1 MKMSDANNQF
11 QKQHQSD
18 VSEDQSSDAGGEV
31 EVIAA
36 DLDEFN
42 DDSERMQDLLENA
55 GFEKDEVEMIN
66 EHCFS
71 AQEHLPK
78 VMALF
83 NQQQSSEAEG
93 RQFVFS
99 ESSEADEIEGIETG
113 IVVFDLSSKHYII
126 AKIAP
131 QEKQEDAGSTISDTQ
146 QLKQRL
152 LDCFSSSEFNGIQQ
166 MHNISETIKL
176 TWLG

>member
-1 MKMSDANNQF
+1 M
-11 QKQHQSD
+11 
-18 VSEDQSSDAGGEV
+18 

-42 DDSERMQDLLENA
+42 DESERMQDLLENA

-83 NQQQSSEAEG
+83 NQQ
-93 RQFVFS
+93 
-99 ESSEADEIEGIETG
+99 
-113 IVVFDLSSKHYII
+113 
-126 AKIAP
+126 
-131 QEKQEDAGSTISDTQ
+131 
-146 QLKQRL
+146 
-152 LDCFSSSEFNGIQQ
+152 
-166 MHNISETIKL
+166 
-176 TWLG
+176 